1 MTDAFKP
8 MSLRLVPEP
17 PLAIATSEP
26 SLDFLTGPGLRALI
40 AERIEQIER
49 HGHLPDTDMGYQ
61 QAELALAAKSYID
74 TYIDLELRP
83 EAVRQ
88 PGDLP
93 ESWPFADLYWK
104 EPSPEQRAK
113 ALIKG
118 LALGLDDTVM
128 ELFDQ
133 GAGRVEIARQL
144 GITTRSVQQAIQR
157 MTPSAHDRRASIRAA
172 QGSAALVAAIM
183 HHHPERIAA

>member
-1 MTDAFKP
+1 MTDAFIP
-8 MSLRLVPEP
+8 MSLSLVPLTP
-17 PLAIATSEP
+17 MAIATSEP
-26 SLDFLTGPGLRALI
+26 TLDFLTSPGLRALI
-40 AERIEQIER
+40 AERLEQIEK

-61 QAELALAAKSYID
+61 GAELALAAKSYID

-83 EAVRQ
+83 DMVRE

-118 LALGLDDTVM
+118 LALGLA
-128 ELFDQ
+128 EL
-133 GAGRVEIARQL
+133 
-144 GITTRSVQQAIQR
+144 
-157 MTPSAHDRRASIRAA
+157 DRLLASLELIRAA
-172 QGSAALVAAIM
+172 RPLSDQSEPPQFTAPPANGAWHL
-183 HHHPERIAA
+183 